1 MIITIVNLIN
11 YHAWLWQV
19 SSVRWIH
26 SLVKLALNSK
36 LSTWTNYPTKAIKSP
51 VYPIIYKVLNSVFLL
66 QHWLP
71 TKAKESSL
79 PCFLTNVFS
88 NDISTK
94 WTLVRILYKWP
105 NIHVFVVCPIIWP
118 YLNILAHLLNNTGNG
133 ER

>member
-1 MIITIVNLIN
+1 MLG
-11 YHAWLWQV
+11 WGRCL
-19 SSVRWIH
+19 RWDSLMDIP
-26 SLVKLALNSK
+26 LVKLALNSK
-36 LSTWTNYPTKAIKSP
+36 LSTWTNYPTKAIKRP

-79 PCFLTNVFS
+79 PCFLINVFS
-88 NDISTK
+88 NDISTKLMK

-105 NIHVFVVCPIIWP
+105 NIHVFVVCPIIFP
-118 YLNILAHLLNNTGNG
+118 YLNILAHLLNNTGRG